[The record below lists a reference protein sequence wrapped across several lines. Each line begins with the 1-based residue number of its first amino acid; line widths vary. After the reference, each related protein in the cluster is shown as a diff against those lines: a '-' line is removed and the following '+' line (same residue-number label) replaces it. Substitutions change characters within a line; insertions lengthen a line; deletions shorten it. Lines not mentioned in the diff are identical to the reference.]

1 MAQPYYLI
9 DSNAVIDYLGNR
21 LPLTGMAFMNE
32 VVDSIAHV
40 SVITKIEVL
49 GFDAPKEDVLVV
61 SGFMDDSVVLY
72 ITEEIAQRC
81 IELRKSYSIKLPD
94 AIIAATALV
103 YDMGLIT
110 RNRSDFDKIH
120 SLDVVNPHDL

>member
-1 MAQPYYLI
+1 
-9 DSNAVIDYLGNR
+9 
-21 LPLTGMAFMNE
+21 MNE